1 MSTSAPQSPSPRPRR
16 DLRSFRLVG
25 ALAALAAAASLLL
38 EARAFA
44 RSELVFESV
53 YNYLVLEREGSI
65 VRFRRMENGATVSA
79 IDLADPRRQV
89 IGYTG
94 MLFGAA
100 LVKDNPRNVLSIGLG
115 AGALNRLFGPTY
127 PHARLTTVEIDPM
140 ILDVAKRHTGFRE
153 SAGDRV
159 VLGDGRRH
167 IARSTETWDWV
178 VLDAFVRNSQ
188 VPFHL
193 TTVEFYRL
201 IAERLAPDGV
211 LLTNLHYGGLL
222 FESHLRTLREAFPQ
236 VVLFGGPATGNV
248 VAAAVKYRAPDLL
261 ALVKGKDVAALPD
274 LRRWGVDFA
283 ALKNQASDAAGI
295 ALSEEAPVLTDDFAP
310 VEYLDLKPR

>member
-1 MSTSAPQSPSPRPRR
+1 M
-16 DLRSFRLVG
+16 
-25 ALAALAAAASLLL
+25 LAVLATAASLLL
-38 EARAFA
+38 EARAIA
-44 RSELVFESV
+44 RSELVFESA
-53 YNYLVLEREGSI
+53 YNYLVLEREGSV

-89 IGYTG
+89 IPYTG

-100 LVKDNPRNVLSIGLG
+100 LVKGDPRHVLSVGLG
-115 AGALNRLFGPTY
+115 AGALNRLFGSAY
-127 PHARLTTVEIDPM
+127 PDARLTTVEIDPM
-140 ILDVAKRHTGFRE
+140 ILEVARRHTGFQE

-159 VLGDGRRH
+159 VLGDGRRY

-211 LLTNLHYGGLL
+211 LVTNLHYGGLL
-222 FESHLRTLREAFPQ
+222 YESHLRTLREVFPQ

-248 VAAAVKYRAPDLL
+248 IAAAVTYRAPNLL
-261 ALVKGKDVAALPD
+261 ALIRGKDIAALPD
-274 LRRWGVDFA
+274 LKRWGVDFP
-283 ALKNQASDAAGI
+283 ALKHQASDAAGM
-295 ALSEEAPVLTDDFAP
+295 ALSEEAPLLTDDFAP